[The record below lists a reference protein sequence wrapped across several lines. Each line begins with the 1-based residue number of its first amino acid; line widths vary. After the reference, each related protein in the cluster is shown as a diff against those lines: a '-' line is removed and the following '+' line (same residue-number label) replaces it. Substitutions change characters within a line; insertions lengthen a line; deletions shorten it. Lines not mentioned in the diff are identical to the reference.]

1 MILKLTPMRLR
12 GAQRKLNAE
21 TALMA
26 GLSNGQKI
34 ALAALVCAL
43 GMALVDPR
51 LALIPAALFLL
62 LCVVAP
68 FLFRF
73 GFYLPIISRGC
84 TGQRVVALTFDDGPD
99 PATTSHLLRLLAAHG
114 VPATFFVVGQR
125 AAAYPE
131 LIRAILDGGHTI
143 GNHSFRHDSLVA
155 FRGPEKIAAEILAAQ
170 NVLEGLGVTPMV
182 FRPPV
187 GITYPG
193 LAKVLERLGLA
204 AVTFSCRA
212 RDRGNRSIGRL
223 AERILGRARPDDIIM
238 LHDLLPVHRVNLPRW
253 LAEVEA
259 ILAGIPRKGL
269 EFRPLSELIGRP
281 VDRRPG
287 QATRTHAAGPA
298 GDCAS
303 TEGRRPDNR
312 R

>member
-1 MILKLTPMRLR
+1 MASLR
-12 GAQRKLNAE
+12 
-21 TALMA
+21 
-26 GLSNGQKI
+26 NGQKI
-34 ALAALVCAL
+34 SLAVLVCAL

-51 LALIPAALFLL
+51 LTLIPAALFLL
-62 LCVVAP
+62 LCLVAP

-73 GFYLPIISRGC
+73 SFYLPIISRGG

-99 PATTSHLLRLLAAHG
+99 PATTPHLLSLLAAHDS
-114 VPATFFVVGQR
+114 PATFFVVGQR

-131 LIRAILDGGHTI
+131 LIQAVLDAGHTI

-155 FRGPEKIAAEILAAQ
+155 FRGPKKIAEEILMAQ
-170 NVLEGLGVTPMV
+170 RVLEDLGVTPMV

-193 LAKVLERLGLA
+193 LAKVLERLGLV

-212 RDRGNRSIGRL
+212 WDRGNRSIGRL

-238 LHDLLPVHRVNLPRW
+238 LHDHPPVHRQNVSQW

-259 ILAGIPRKGL
+259 ILSGIPRKGL
-269 EFRPLSELIGRP
+269 VIRPLSELIGRS

-287 QATRTHAAGPA
+287 HAPRMQAACRAHNNMDT
-298 GDCAS
+298 
-303 TEGRRPDNR
+303 
-312 R
+312 

>member
-1 MILKLTPMRLR
+1 LT
-12 GAQRKLNAE
+12 KIE
-21 TALMA
+21 KA
-26 GLSNGQKI
+26 G
-34 ALAALVCAL
+34 LAALVCAL
-43 GMALVDPR
+43 GMALVDLR

-62 LCVVAP
+62 LCLVAP

-73 GFYLPIISRGC
+73 GFYLPIISRGR

-99 PATTSHLLRLLAAHG
+99 PATTPHLLRLLAAHD

-125 AAAYPE
+125 AAAHPE

-155 FRGPEKIAAEILAAQ
+155 FRGQEKIAAEILTAQ
-170 NVLEGLGVTPMV
+170 RVLEGLGVTPMV

-204 AVTFSCRA
+204 AVTFSCLA
-212 RDRGNRSIGRL
+212 WDRGNRSIGRL

-238 LHDLLPVHRVNLPRW
+238 LHDHPPVQRANLPRW
-253 LAEVEA
+253 LAEMEA
-259 ILAGIPRKGL
+259 ILSGIPRKGL
-269 EFRPLSELIGRP
+269 VFRPLSELIGRP

-287 QATRTHAAGPA
+287 EATRTHAAGPA

-303 TEGRRPDNR
+303 TGGRRPDNR

>member
-1 MILKLTPMRLR
+1 
-12 GAQRKLNAE
+12 
-21 TALMA
+21 MA
-26 GLSNGQKI
+26 GLSNAKKI
-34 ALAALVCAL
+34 GLAALGCAL
-43 GMALVDPR
+43 GMALVDLR

-62 LCVVAP
+62 LCLVAP

-99 PATTSHLLRLLAAHG
+99 PATTPHLLRLLATHQ
-114 VPATFFVVGQR
+114 VPATFFVIGKR

-131 LIRAILDGGHTI
+131 LIQAILDGGHTI

-155 FRGPEKIAAEILAAQ
+155 FKERGKIVAEILAAQ
-170 NVLEGLGVTPMV
+170 QVLESVGVAPMV

-193 LAKVLERLGLA
+193 LGKVLERLGLV

-212 RDRGNRSIGRL
+212 RDWGNRSIQHM
-223 AERILGRARPDDIIM
+223 AERILGRVRPDDIVM
-238 LHDLLPVHRVNLPRW
+238 LHDHMPVDRASVSLW
-253 LAEVEA
+253 LTEVEA
-259 ILAGIPRKGL
+259 ILSGIPRKAL
-269 EFRPLSELIGRP
+269 AFRPLSELIGRP

-287 QATRTHAAGPA
+287 QARRTQATGPA
-298 GDCAS
+298 GNCAS
-303 TEGRRPDNR
+303 TMDRKPDSPR
-312 R
+312 

>member
-1 MILKLTPMRLR
+1 MQ
-12 GAQRKLNAE
+12 GS
-21 TALMA
+21 
-26 GLSNGQKI
+26 GNGQKI
-34 ALAALVCAL
+34 GLAALVCAL
-43 GMALVDPR
+43 GVTLVDLR
-51 LALIPAALFLL
+51 LVLIPVMLFLFM
-62 LCVVAP
+62 CMVAP
-68 FLFRF
+68 FLYRF
-73 GFYLPIISRGC
+73 SFFLSIISRGC

-99 PATTSHLLRLLAAHG
+99 PATTPHLLRLLSARD

-131 LIRAILDGGHTI
+131 LIRAILDAGHTI

-155 FRGPEKIAAEILAAQ
+155 FRGPEKIAAEILMAQ
-170 NVLEGLGVTPMV
+170 RVLEDLGVTPMV

-193 LAKVLERLGLA
+193 LAKVLERLGLV

-212 RDRGNRSIGRL
+212 WDRGNRSIGRL

-238 LHDLLPVHRVNLPRW
+238 LHDHPPVHRGNLSHW

-259 ILAGIPRKGL
+259 ILSGIPSKGL
-269 EFRPLSELIGRP
+269 VFRPLSELIGRP

-287 QATRTHAAGPA
+287 QATRI
-298 GDCAS
+298 
-303 TEGRRPDNR
+303 
-312 R
+312 